1 MINTFLNQ
9 RIENSLNVL
18 EFSKN
23 NSKKINTIHIGKAFF
38 NDIYFTNDIRKSD
51 ELKDIFD
58 ELKQIKNPVLYW
70 FEIDDSTINAEKIRS
85 LYNEHR
91 TKKSNRA
98 ISSFKK
104 EYDRNSKTLYVGK
117 VKSGFWGRIITHL
130 GYSTST
136 KTAGLQLFHWFN
148 TSEELSELKLN
159 YIIFEREME
168 DLISILELDLAR
180 ELKPI
185 LGRY

>member
-1 MINTFLNQ
+1 MINNFLKNK
-9 RIENSLNVL
+9 IENAINTLKLSAIN
-18 EFSKN
+18 E
-23 NSKKINTIHIGKAFF
+23 KKINTMDIGKAFF

-51 ELKDIFD
+51 DLKEIFD

-70 FEIDDSTINAEKIRS
+70 FEIDDSTINAEKIRT

-104 EYDRNSKTLYVGK
+104 DYDRNSKTLYVGK

-130 GYSTST
+130 GYNTSSQ
-136 KTAGLQLFHWFN
+136 TAGLQLFHWFN
-148 TSEELSELKLN
+148 TTEELSKLKLN